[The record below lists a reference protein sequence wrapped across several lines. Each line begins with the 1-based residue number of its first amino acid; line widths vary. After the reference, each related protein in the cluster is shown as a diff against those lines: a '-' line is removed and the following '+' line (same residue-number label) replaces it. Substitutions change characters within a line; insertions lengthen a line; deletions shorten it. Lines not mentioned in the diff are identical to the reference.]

1 MTQYE
6 LESLWVKSALPS
18 VAFAFDTKVRA
29 IAGEHNGRA
38 GRVVALLSI
47 DPNPLYVVEEPDGTS
62 FNAHEPE
69 LEYVDRSDRPR
80 AKLHLVREDQSSDSE
95 NQKKL

>member
-18 VAFAFDTKVRA
+18 VAYAFDTRVRA
-29 IAGEHNGRA
+29 VAGEHVGRT

-47 DPNPLYVVEEPDGTS
+47 DPTPFYVIEEPEGTS
-62 FNAHEPE
+62 FNAQQPQ
-69 LEYVDRSDRPR
+69 LESIDRPDRPR
-80 AKLHLVREDQSSDSE
+80 GKLYLRKSE
-95 NQKKL
+95 EEALGD